1 MAFFERLSDT
11 RYLPTAH
18 VGGAWNT
25 NEQHIAP
32 AMGLLAHHLERD
44 AAARGHGFLIGRLSY
59 DILGTIPIEA
69 MDAHVQVLRGGRTIE
84 LVEATLS
91 HQDRAALRVRAW
103 LMRPNDTAAIAGTPL
118 ARIAAAD
125 TMPEWDPATVWP
137 GGFIENVEIRR
148 DDHGPGRA
156 TYWARA
162 KQPLLGGE
170 TVSPLARAATLFDLS
185 NGMAVRADP
194 KDIAFPNLDLTVHL
208 FGTPQGDWLGFD
220 TSVSFGSEGIGLTST
235 VLHDERGPIGSIG
248 QVLTVRP

>member
-91 HQDRAALRVRAW
+91 HQDRAAMRVRAW

-125 TMPEWDPATVWP
+125 TMPE
-137 GGFIENVEIRR
+137 
-148 DDHGPGRA
+148 
-156 TYWARA
+156 
-162 KQPLLGGE
+162 
-170 TVSPLARAATLFDLS
+170 
-185 NGMAVRADP
+185 
-194 KDIAFPNLDLTVHL
+194 
-208 FGTPQGDWLGFD
+208 
-220 TSVSFGSEGIGLTST
+220 
-235 VLHDERGPIGSIG
+235 
-248 QVLTVRP
+248 

>member
-103 LMRPNDTAAIAGTPL
+103 LMRPNDTGDCRHAAGAHRGCRHDARMGSGDGVAGRL
-118 ARIAAAD
+118 HR
-125 TMPEWDPATVWP
+125 E
-137 GGFIENVEIRR
+137 
-148 DDHGPGRA
+148 
-156 TYWARA
+156 
-162 KQPLLGGE
+162 
-170 TVSPLARAATLFDLS
+170 
-185 NGMAVRADP
+185 RADP
-194 KDIAFPNLDLTVHL
+194 P
-208 FGTPQGDWLGFD
+208 
-220 TSVSFGSEGIGLTST
+220 
-235 VLHDERGPIGSIG
+235 R
-248 QVLTVRP
+248 